1 MEKKVEQGVE
11 QEMDGG
17 IIEELERAVDG
28 GTTDEVGNETV
39 EEIEWKKVDIGA
51 TKEVELKEVC
61 HWAEEEVEQQ
71 VDYRSMVVMKEV
83 EIRTAEERK
92 HIDNQTV
99 EEVEQERKEV
109 DFGTVEVVE
118 QLKGVDSQTIEEV
131 ETEVE
136 KCMDRGYVELMKE
149 MDVRAVEE
157 VKQRMEH
164 GGVEKVMEEV
174 RNGSLE
180 QVEQEVNYVNPKEVM
195 TEVENKGEM
204 VQEVDRGAVEEVVR
218 LELNEVDD
226 VGHACLDVVDQTPM
240 QVDHRAK
247 EVAAVERILISQ
259 APSEDGCRAEHLSTA
274 DKNVFPGPV
283 TTDSETAESRQGTVA
298 PCKQLDVVHRQQQGL
313 GKNVDV
319 WTVKREGAAGQG
331 IANVEV
337 HGGRCWYVCAEVDCG
352 TRFRRSGDAQLHEQ
366 VHRLCAPVC
375 SVDVWDMFD
384 TGVCRR
390 HGGGKGEMFQPCC
403 ASPKK
408 SHGETIAAQEPKVGR
423 EGDQLKFV
431 CDVSGCN
438 RSYIWLSSLKRHV
451 SFSHGACDEA
461 VTEERD
467 LVKPA
472 EGGNAVD
479 EAETVVPRQSSSEV
493 QTPKQK
499 VESVR
504 ADCTHNKRAKWPAIY
519 KNDKYI
525 CCKCYK
531 TFDNPQQLGGHL
543 SARKNCIP
551 SPLWMSDGGEQKQ
564 SMSVFDGSVDKLME
578 VGGDAP
584 CELGLSSVVSDKDA
598 TSEDVT
604 RSKKDC
610 LAQKLS
616 APELDML
623 GNETQMRVQQWPHVT
638 DKACRSGCVSPSNKG
653 CTLKPCGEGTQME
666 QQETTS
672 NLVVERQGSP
682 PSLSSAD
689 SEVCDGTISITN
701 VCSLSRSAEA
711 EHIQSEGSCPSTSS
725 NTPRD
730 FWKTYE
736 SDPRMAR
743 EQALVA
749 RGETSVSAP
758 TAFICPP
765 PNLLSISQG
774 PAEHNKTA
782 FMDPQFT
789 TKAIRMVMGHHSI
802 LDEDDVDPGVS
813 DSVEV
818 NASPKQV
825 DAMRSMGFPA
835 RVTGK
840 RIPCCV
846 ASCQYRAATRHTL
859 LGHYINCHGY
869 SREESYRLAENQSMP
884 QPVKSFTTN
893 TPVESH
899 RQTNKPHVGGL
910 CGRPPSDVAAS
921 GDDFGGNEG
930 ASSKNWL
937 DQVAVQGHCE
947 QGPVSSGGESSHT
960 LISQQIAQARH
971 RWPRKAHTEM
981 LLKQPY
987 DLACAWE
994 DGKAALAGMRKKVP
1008 KKLMCGINGCTRVY
1022 TCPGSLKQHVAVS
1035 HKEYKRVASPQQYM
1049 LPESLVIEHNKAGAD
1064 TLLTLQ
1070 REKQETWSPW
1080 LAQEHDRL
1088 LSGCSHNRYAK
1099 WPAIY
1104 KNGKYVCSRCYRAF
1118 DSPKSLGGHL
1128 AHKTNC
1134 VPPFTSPFS
1143 ERGHPPCQMRP
1154 VTAEAVSYVVNNSAA
1169 SEFCIVAVEGGASF
1183 GVDLGA
1189 TDGSQ
1194 VGRGEIMNSQLTAD
1208 SGLHS
1213 QVISNSECIDN
1224 SDFTITN
1231 VCSLSTNADPIFYR
1245 SKDPLT
1251 EGSSNPAGVF
1261 PGAAGR
1267 HIIPSLNPQHM
1278 PLTGRRVHT
1287 QPRPGLQGERYSEHT
1302 DVRTARRFNNGSGEP
1317 DGMPP
1322 ARETNSESHVCRV
1335 PHCKFE
1341 DLSRTALL
1349 AHYAE
1354 GHAGEER
1361 VAEPPTVPFGCLFKD
1376 CDAKFPGHRGLRL
1389 HYKSRHKV
1397 NDQQLEKLCV
1407 ETADVRAAS
1416 PGFSP
1421 VECSVV
1427 EMAVP
1432 VAAAE
1437 EEEEEGDR
1445 AAGPALQ
1452 ASGLPR
1458 PADEAAVTSPLLLIV
1473 MVEADEGRW
1482 PGEAAPA
1489 RGPAGKSGRLPR
1501 VGEGAPSIADAGP
1514 KWADRRPR
1522 DAL

>member
-39 EEIEWKKVDIGA
+39 EEIEWKKEVDIGA
-51 TKEVELKEVC
+51 TKEVELKEMC
-61 HWAEEEVEQQ
+61 HWTVEEVEQQ
-71 VDYRSMVVMKEV
+71 VEETVMKDV
-83 EIRTAEERK
+83 NIRTVEEMK
-92 HIDNQTV
+92 YIDNQTV
-99 EEVEQERKEV
+99 EEEVEQERKEV
-109 DFGTVEVVE
+109 DFGNVEVVE
-118 QLKGVDSQTIEEV
+118 QLKGVDGRAVEEV
-131 ETEVE
+131 EMEVE
-136 KCMDRGYVELMKE
+136 QDMDHGHVELMKE

-157 VKQRMEH
+157 VKQRVEH
-164 GGVEKVMEEV
+164 GGVEKVMKEV
-174 RNGSLE
+174 RNGSVE
-180 QVEQEVNYVNPKEVM
+180 QVEQEVKYVNPKEVM
-195 TEVENKGEM
+195 KEVENKDEM
-204 VQEVDRGAVEEVVR
+204 VQVDRGPVEEVVR
-218 LELNEVDD
+218 LELNQVDD
-226 VGHACLDVVDQTPM
+226 VGQACLDVVYQTPM

-247 EVAAVERILISQ
+247 EVAAVEHILISQ
-259 APSEDGCRAEHLSTA
+259 APSEDGCRAEHLSSA

-283 TTDSETAESRQGTVA
+283 TTDSETAESRQSTVA
-298 PCKQLDVVHRQQQGL
+298 PCKQH

-319 WTVKREGAAGQG
+319 WTVKCEGASGQG

-352 TRFRRSGDAQLHEQ
+352 TRFRKSRDAQLHEQ

-375 SVDVWDMFD
+375 NVDVWDMFD
-384 TGVCRR
+384 TG
-390 HGGGKGEMFQPCC
+390 GGGKGEMGQPCC

-408 SHGETIAAQEPKVGR
+408 SHGKTIAAQEPKVGQ
-423 EGDQLKFV
+423 EGGQPKFV

-451 SFSHGACDEA
+451 SVSHGVCDEA
-461 VTEERD
+461 ATEERD

-472 EGGNAVD
+472 EGGNAVE
-479 EAETVVPRQSSSEV
+479 EAETAVPRQSSSEV
-493 QTPKQK
+493 QIPKQK
-499 VESVR
+499 GESVR

-519 KNDKYI
+519 KNDKYV

-531 TFDNPQQLGGHL
+531 TFNSPQQLGGHL
-543 SARKNCIP
+543 SARKNCVP
-551 SPLWMSDGGEQKQ
+551 HPPWMSDGDEQKQ
-564 SMSVFDGSVDKLME
+564 SINVFDGSVDKGME

-584 CELGLSSVVSDKDA
+584 CELGLSGVVNDKDV

-604 RSKKDC
+604 RSKIDC
-610 LAQKLS
+610 VAQKLS

-623 GNETQMRVQQWPHVT
+623 GNEPQRRVQQWSHVT
-638 DKACRSGCVSPSNKG
+638 DKPCRSGCISPSNKG
-653 CTLKPCGEGTQME
+653 CTLMPCGQGTQVE
-666 QQETTS
+666 RQETKS
-672 NLVVERQGSP
+672 NLVAGRQGSP
-682 PSLSSAD
+682 PRLSSAD

-701 VCSLSRSAEA
+701 VCSLSLSAEA

-736 SDPRMAR
+736 SNPRMSR

-789 TKAIRMVMGHHSI
+789 TKAIRMVMGFHSI

-813 DSVEV
+813 HSVEV
-818 NASPKQV
+818 NVSRKQA
-825 DAMRSMGFPA
+825 DAMPSTAFPA
-835 RVTGK
+835 RVTG
-840 RIPCCV
+840 RLIPCCV
-846 ASCQYRAATRHTL
+846 ASCQYRAATRRTL
-859 LGHYINCHGY
+859 SGHYINCHGY
-869 SREESYRLAENQSMP
+869 SREEGYRLAENQCMS

-893 TPVESH
+893 TPVQSH
-899 RQTNKPHVGGL
+899 RQPNKPRMGGL
-910 CGRPPSDVAAS
+910 CGRPPSDLAAS
-921 GDDFGGNEG
+921 GDDFGGKEG
-930 ASSKNWL
+930 ASSENSL
-937 DQVAVQGHCE
+937 DRVAVQGQCG

-960 LISQQIAQARH
+960 LISQQTAQARH

-981 LLKQPY
+981 LLKRPY

-1008 KKLMCGINGCTRVY
+1008 KKLMCGINGCTRVFM
-1022 TCPGSLKQHVAVS
+1022 CPGSLKQHVAVS
-1035 HKEYKRVASPQQYM
+1035 HKEYKRAASPQQYM
-1049 LPESLVIEHNKAGAD
+1049 LPESLVIEQNKAGAD

-1080 LAQEHDRL
+1080 LAQERDRL

-1183 GVDLGA
+1183 GVDLRA
-1189 TDGSQ
+1189 PDGSQ
-1194 VGRGEIMNSQLTAD
+1194 VGGGEIMNSQLTAD
-1208 SGLHS
+1208 SGLHP

-1231 VCSLSTNADPIFYR
+1231 VCSLSTNANPIFYR

-1261 PGAAGR
+1261 PGAVER

-1278 PLTGRRVHT
+1278 PLTGHRVHT

-1302 DVRTARRFNNGSGEP
+1302 VAPIARRFNNGIRVS

-1322 ARETNSESHVCRV
+1322 ARETNSKSHVCRV
-1335 PHCKFE
+1335 SHCKFE
-1341 DLSRTALL
+1341 ALSRTALL
-1349 AHYAE
+1349 SHYAE
-1354 GHAGEER
+1354 GHAVEER
-1361 VAEPPTVPFGCLFKD
+1361 VAEPRRCQPPTVPFGCLFKD

-1427 EMAVP
+1427 EMVTP
-1432 VAAAE
+1432 AAAAAAG
-1437 EEEEEGDR
+1437 EEEGDR

-1458 PADEAAVTSPLLLIV
+1458 AADEAAVTSPLLLIV
-1473 MVEADEGRW
+1473 TVEADEGRW

-1489 RGPAGKSGRLPR
+1489 RGPAGKFGRRPP
-1501 VGEGAPSIADAGP
+1501 VGEGAPSTPDAGP
-1514 KWADRRPR
+1514 KWADRGPR